1 MPAPRIFTPGDHA
14 LGTPEFR
21 LPPRNRGP
29 LSGIAGV
36 TRDSAGAILASCDV
50 HLFRT
55 ATDVEVDQ
63 TTSDGSGVY
72 SFPNVTPAEA
82 YYVLAYRAGSPDVTG
97 ATLNTLTGAAA

>member
-29 LSGIAGV
+29 LFAVSG
-36 TRDSAGAILASCDV
+36 TTKDSTGAALPACDV

-63 TTSDGSGVY
+63 TVSDGSGSY
-72 SFPNVTPAEA
+72 TFPNVTAEDFHYVVA
-82 YYVLAYRAGSPDVTG
+82 YLSGATDVAGTTKNTVTG
-97 ATLNTLTGAAA
+97 TPT